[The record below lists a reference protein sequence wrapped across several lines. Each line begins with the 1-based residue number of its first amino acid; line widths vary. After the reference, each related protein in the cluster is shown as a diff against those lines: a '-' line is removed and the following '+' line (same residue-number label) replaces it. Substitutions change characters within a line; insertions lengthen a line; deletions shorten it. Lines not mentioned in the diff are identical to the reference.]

1 MKNSNQE
8 ANMKNLTQEKMS
20 TFIFKILRTTLF
32 IAGMLLTTFG
42 TQSFGLDSNALKI
55 DSNISVYNTT
65 SDINDEIRNIK
76 ISLPSHR
83 AVYRADREMNRNMSI
98 EIKKLNNLKISMPV
112 YIEVDQ
118 NVNQLFYGQFTI
130 AKNYSNVVATDHQIT
145 AEFYAYNINS
155 NFSLLTLN
163 ADNEI
168 NNNFY
173 TEYK

>member
-8 ANMKNLTQEKMS
+8 ANMKNLTLEKMS
-20 TFIFKILRTTLF
+20 NFIFKTLRTTLF
-32 IAGMLLTTFG
+32 IAGMLLTTVG

-118 NVNQLFYGQFTI
+118 NINQLFYGQFTI
-130 AKNYSNVVATDHQIT
+130 AKNYSNDVATDHQIT

-173 TEYK
+173 SEYK